1 MGSDLLGLDR
11 VSAGYHGRAVVRDIS
26 LTVSEGSVI
35 AIIGPNGHG
44 KTTLLRCIS
53 GLVPLLD
60 GEIRFDGVPIQG
72 LDADRI
78 VARGIVHIPQG
89 DQIFPDMTVRDNL
102 LVGAYLPAAQA
113 KAEKR
118 LKEVHEL
125 FPRLAERRNQIAST
139 LSGGERRMLSIG
151 RGLMTGGR
159 IWMLDEP
166 SLGLAPIVSHQ
177 IYQVI
182 TGFKEQGR
190 TILIVE
196 ENASRVIELADQI
209 YLLDHGEFVWQG
221 APSALAM
228 HGEIVETYLGR

>member
-1 MGSDLLGLDR
+1 MGSELLGLDR
-11 VSAGYHGRAVVRDIS
+11 VYAGYHGRAVVRDIS

-53 GLVPLLD
+53 GLVPLLG

-113 KAEKR
+113 EAEKR
-118 LKEVHEL
+118 LEEVHEI

-159 IWMLDEP
+159 IWMIDEP

-182 TGFKEQGR
+182 AGFKEQGR

>member
-1 MGSDLLGLDR
+1 MGSDLLVLDR

-60 GEIRFDGVPIQG
+60 GEIRLDGVPIQG

-118 LKEVHEL
+118 LEEVHEL

-151 RGLMTGGR
+151 RALMTGGR

-196 ENASRVIELADQI
+196 ENASRVIELADQV

-228 HGEIVETYLGR
+228 HGEIAATYLGR